1 MIKILLTHQQNIIK
15 IIILI
20 KVIRRGVII
29 ITHRLGSNLLFNATL
44 LRNFSISF
52 FFFFFEF
59 E

>member
-29 ITHRLGSNLLFNATL
+29 IIHRLGSNLLFNATL
-44 LRNFSISF
+44 LRNFSITLF
-52 FFFFFEF
+52 FFLV
-59 E
+59 